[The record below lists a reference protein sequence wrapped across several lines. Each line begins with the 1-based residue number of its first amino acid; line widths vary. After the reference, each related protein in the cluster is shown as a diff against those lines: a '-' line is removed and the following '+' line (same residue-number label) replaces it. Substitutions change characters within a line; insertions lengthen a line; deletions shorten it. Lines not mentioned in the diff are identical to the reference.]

1 MDRNERTAHLIKEL
15 NLYKRY
21 PERRGIF
28 VKATCDYYDAVK
40 LDELTSSDL
49 NFLRYIANEAGV
61 PQYFELL
68 ERKYQEG
75 NETNPEDMNLLSM
88 SSFLNEANLIVNDYM
103 LHKYQ
108 KEVLELFENNSV
120 NRYVL
125 SAPTS
130 FGKTFI
136 VYTIIKKMNY
146 SNILLVFP
154 TISLL
159 SENYLK
165 LQNDEFFS
173 PYKIHTLSE
182 INEDELGEKN
192 IFIYTPERYLSFLD
206 NNTSYFD
213 FTFVDEI
220 YKIDNDFIID
230 NDTPEE
236 NERDTAYR
244 LALEYAC
251 QNSKDILLAGPYIQ
265 FQKLDTERNSFNNFI
280 RVNKFTILEY
290 NDVEIVSKN
299 ITHIDRNKFE
309 LGNIKYKLNVGTSS
323 LQDKVVQTIVKIEGN
338 TLIYCG
344 SKPDVERFA
353 NHMLKNEEYL
363 SLLSEKEYKENNEL
377 FSIFLK
383 HIEKKFGSD
392 WILYKALEK
401 RIGLHHAGIPKYLQ
415 NEIIN
420 LFNSGELLC
429 LFSTTT
435 ITEGVNTT
443 AKNLIVTAVKKGTKP
458 LKQFDAKNI
467 AGRSG
472 RFNVH
477 YSGNVIDLT
486 KEFEIIINSQ
496 QDEIEHK
503 NYDNYHN
510 KTDIDLEVTLDE
522 FLTNDDKRFKDKI
535 NKAKQESGLPDF
547 IFQSYRIIGPLEK
560 ILIYNRIK
568 VMSEV
573 EFRKI
578 DRLKQ
583 VLSLSN
589 GTKIHWEGFQTVVDI
604 CRQFISNSELKQIME
619 TRVGDKNYSLIVVQ
633 LSGFLE
639 KGFLGTVDYYVKQK
653 NYSKDRA
660 ISKTSKLIY
669 TIFKYH
675 LVKYLGVFDLLY
687 RFHYSRVYRRN
698 FNDVAGI
705 KLLLQRLEYNALTNT
720 GRKLSDY
727 GVPFELVKYYDG
739 VVNTKNFDLY
749 ENYVDTRIQKLLE

>member
-21 PERRGIF
+21 PERRGVF
-28 VKATCDYYDAVK
+28 VKSTCDYYDAVK

-75 NETNPEDMNLLSM
+75 NEINPEDMNLLSM
-88 SSFLNEANLIVNDYM
+88 SSFLNEANLIVTDYM

-108 KEVLELFENNSV
+108 KEVLELFKNNSV

-265 FQKLDTERNSFNNFI
+265 FQKLDTERNSFNNFV

-443 AKNLIVTAVKKGTKP
+443 AKNLIVTAVKKGRKP

-522 FLTNDDKRFKDKI
+522 FLTNDDKRFKDEI

-619 TRVGDKNYSLIVVQ
+619 TRVGNKNYSLIVVQ

-687 RFHYSRVYRRN
+687 RFHYSRVHRRN
-698 FNDVAGI
+698 FDDVAGI

>member
-21 PERRGIF
+21 PERRGAF

-40 LDELTSSDL
+40 IDELTSSDL

-68 ERKYQEG
+68 ERKYQKG
-75 NETNPEDMNLLSM
+75 NEINQEDMNLLSM
-88 SSFLNEANLIVNDYM
+88 SSFLNEANLIVNGYM

-108 KEVLELFENNSV
+108 KEVLELFEKNSV
-120 NRYVL
+120 NRYAL

-136 VYTIIKKMNY
+136 VYTIIKKMDY

-206 NNTSYFD
+206 NNTSCFD

-244 LALEYAC
+244 LALEYTC

-265 FQKLDTERNSFNNFI
+265 FQKLDTERNSFNNFV

-309 LGNIKYKLNVGTSS
+309 LGNIKYELNVGTSS

-353 NHMLKNEEYL
+353 NHMLNNKEYL
-363 SLLSEKEYKENNEL
+363 SLLSEKEYKEDDEL

-392 WILYKALEK
+392 WVLYKALEK

-443 AKNLIVTAVKKGTKP
+443 AKNLIVTSVKKGRKP

-486 KEFEIIINSQ
+486 KEFETIINSQ
-496 QDEIEHK
+496 QDKIEHK

-522 FLTNDDKRFKDKI
+522 FLTDDDRKFKDEI
-535 NKAKQESGLPDF
+535 NEAKQESGLPNF
-547 IFQSYRIIGPLEK
+547 IFHSYKAIGPLDK
-560 ILIYNRIK
+560 ISIYNRIK
-568 VMSEV
+568 KMSPA
-573 EFRKI
+573 EFQKI
-578 DRLKQ
+578 EQLKR
-583 VLSLSN
+583 VLN
-589 GTKIHWEGFQTVVDI
+589 TTEGKEIHWEGFQTVINI
-604 CRQFISNSELKQIME
+604 CSGFVSNSNLKQLME
-619 TRVGDKNYSLIVVQ
+619 KRVGKKQFSLIVIQ
-633 LSGFLE
+633 LVSYLQN
-639 KGFLGTVDYYVKQK
+639 GFLGTVNYYVEKQRL
-653 NYSKDRA
+653 SKDKA

-687 RFHYSRVYRRN
+687 RFHYSQVYRKDFDN
-698 FNDVAGI
+698 VTGI
-705 KLLLQRLEYNALTNT
+705 QILLQRLEYNALTST
-720 GRKLSDY
+720 GRKLSDF
-727 GVPFELVKYYDG
+727 GVPFELVRYYDR
-739 VVNTKNFDLY
+739 VVENKNFDLY
-749 ENYVDTRIQKLLE
+749 ESYVDGKIQNLLK

>member
-1 MDRNERTAHLIKEL
+1 MDRNERTTHLIKEL

-21 PERRGIF
+21 PERRGVFI
-28 VKATCDYYDAVK
+28 KSTCDYYDAVK
-40 LDELTSSDL
+40 IDELTSSDL

-75 NETNPEDMNLLSM
+75 NEINPEDMNLLSM

-108 KEVLELFENNSV
+108 KEILELFENNSV

-159 SENYLK
+159 SENFLK

-173 PYKIHTLSE
+173 TYKIHSLSE
-182 INEDELGEKN
+182 IKKEELGEKN

-206 NNTSYFD
+206 NNSWNFD

-251 QNSKDILLAGPYIQ
+251 RNSKDILLAGPYIQ
-265 FQKLDTERNSFNNFI
+265 FQKLGTEINSFNNFTL
-280 RVNKFTILEY
+280 VNKFKILEY

-309 LGNIKYKLNVGTSS
+309 LGNIKYRLDHGTSS
-323 LQDKVVQTIVKIEGN
+323 LQDKVIQTIVKIEDN

-344 SKPDVERFA
+344 RKSEVERLA
-353 NHMLKNEEYL
+353 NHLLENDEYL
-363 SLLSEKEYKENNEL
+363 SLISEKHYNEDEEL
-377 FSIFLK
+377 YSIFLN
-383 HIEKKFGSD
+383 HVENTFGFD
-392 WILYKALEK
+392 WILYRALEK
-401 RIGLHHAGIPKYLQ
+401 RIGIHHSGIPKYIQ

-420 LFNSGELLC
+420 LFNKGQLQC

-443 AKNLIVTAVKKGTKP
+443 AKNLIVTAIKKGEKR

-467 AGRSG
+467 AGRAG

-486 KEFEIIINSQ
+486 KQFETIINSQ
-496 QDEIEHK
+496 QAEIEHK
-503 NYDNYHN
+503 NYDNRHN

-522 FLTNDDKRFKDKI
+522 FLTDDDRKFKDEI
-535 NKAKQESGLPDF
+535 NEAKQESGLPNF
-547 IFQSYRIIGPLEK
+547 IFHSYKAIGPLNK
-560 ILIYNRIK
+560 ISIYNRIK
-568 VMSEV
+568 KMSPA
-573 EFRKI
+573 EFQKI
-578 DRLKQ
+578 EQLKR
-583 VLSLSN
+583 VLNTSE
-589 GTKIHWEGFQTVVDI
+589 GKDIHWEGFQTVINI
-604 CRQFISNSELKQIME
+604 CSKFVSNSDLKQLME
-619 TRVGDKNYSLIVVQ
+619 KKVGKKQFSLIVIQ
-633 LSGFLE
+633 LASYLQN
-639 KGFLGTVDYYVKQK
+639 GFLGIVDYYVEEQRH
-653 NYSKDRA
+653 SKDKA

-675 LVKYLGVFDLLY
+675 LVKYLGLFDLLY
-687 RFHYSRVYRRN
+687 RFHYSQVYRKDFDN
-698 FNDVAGI
+698 VTGI
-705 KLLLQRLEYNALTNT
+705 QILLQKLEYNALTNI
-720 GRKLSDY
+720 GRKLSDF
-727 GVPFELVKYYDG
+727 GVPFELVRYYDR
-739 VVNTKNFDLY
+739 VVENKNFDLY
-749 ENYVDTRIQKLLE
+749 ESYVDEKIQNLLK

>member
-1 MDRNERTAHLIKEL
+1 MDRKERTAHLIKEL

-21 PERRGIF
+21 PERRGAF
-28 VKATCDYYDAVK
+28 VKSTCDYYDAVK
-40 LDELTSSDL
+40 IDELTSSDL

-75 NETNPEDMNLLSM
+75 NEINPEDMNLLSM
-88 SSFLNEANLIVNDYM
+88 SSFLNEANLIVNDNM

-265 FQKLDTERNSFNNFI
+265 FQKLDTERNSFNNFV

-323 LQDKVVQTIVKIEGN
+323 LQDKVVQTVVKIEGN

-353 NHMLKNEEYL
+353 NHMLKNDEYF
-363 SLLSEKEYKENNEL
+363 SLLSEKEYKEDDEL

-401 RIGLHHAGIPKYLQ
+401 RIGIHHAGIPKYLQ

-443 AKNLIVTAVKKGTKP
+443 AKNLIVTAVKKGRKP

-486 KEFEIIINSQ
+486 KEFETIINSQ

-522 FLTNDDKRFKDKI
+522 FLTDDDKRFKDEI
-535 NKAKQESGLPDF
+535 SKAKQESGLPDF
-547 IFQSYRIIGPLEK
+547 IFQSYRTIGPLEK
-560 ILIYNRIK
+560 ISIYNRIK
-568 VMSEV
+568 EMSIV

-589 GTKIHWEGFQTVVDI
+589 GTQIHWEGFQTVVDI

-619 TRVGDKNYSLIVVQ
+619 TRVGNKNYSLIVVQ

-639 KGFLGTVDYYVKQK
+639 KGFLGTVDYYVKQQ

-687 RFHYSRVYRRN
+687 RFHYSRVHRRN
-698 FNDVAGI
+698 FDDVAGI
-705 KLLLQRLEYNALTNT
+705 QLLLQRLEYNALTNT

-739 VVNTKNFDLY
+739 VVKTKDFDLY
-749 ENYVDTRIQKLLE
+749 ESYVDEKIQNLLK

>member
-1 MDRNERTAHLIKEL
+1 MDRKERTAHLIKEL

-21 PERRGIF
+21 PERRGAF
-28 VKATCDYYDAVK
+28 VKSTCDYYDAVK
-40 LDELTSSDL
+40 IDELTSSDL

-75 NETNPEDMNLLSM
+75 NEINPEDMNLLSM
-88 SSFLNEANLIVNDYM
+88 SSFLNEANLIVNDNM

-265 FQKLDTERNSFNNFI
+265 FQKLDTERNSFNNFV

-323 LQDKVVQTIVKIEGN
+323 LQDKVVQTVVKIEGN

-353 NHMLKNEEYL
+353 NHMLKNDEYF
-363 SLLSEKEYKENNEL
+363 SLLSEKEYKEDDEL

-401 RIGLHHAGIPKYLQ
+401 RIGIHHAGIPKYLQ

-443 AKNLIVTAVKKGTKP
+443 AKNLIVTAVKK
-458 LKQFDAKNI
+458 
-467 AGRSG
+467 
-472 RFNVH
+472 
-477 YSGNVIDLT
+477 
-486 KEFEIIINSQ
+486 
-496 QDEIEHK
+496 
-503 NYDNYHN
+503 
-510 KTDIDLEVTLDE
+510 
-522 FLTNDDKRFKDKI
+522 
-535 NKAKQESGLPDF
+535 
-547 IFQSYRIIGPLEK
+547 
-560 ILIYNRIK
+560 
-568 VMSEV
+568 
-573 EFRKI
+573 
-578 DRLKQ
+578 
-583 VLSLSN
+583 
-589 GTKIHWEGFQTVVDI
+589 EG
-604 CRQFISNSELKQIME
+604 S
-619 TRVGDKNYSLIVVQ
+619 
-633 LSGFLE
+633 
-639 KGFLGTVDYYVKQK
+639 
-653 NYSKDRA
+653 
-660 ISKTSKLIY
+660 
-669 TIFKYH
+669 H
-675 LVKYLGVFDLLY
+675 
-687 RFHYSRVYRRN
+687 
-698 FNDVAGI
+698 
-705 KLLLQRLEYNALTNT
+705 
-720 GRKLSDY
+720 
-727 GVPFELVKYYDG
+727 
-739 VVNTKNFDLY
+739 
-749 ENYVDTRIQKLLE
+749 

>member
-21 PERRGIF
+21 PERRGVF
-28 VKATCDYYDAVK
+28 VKSTCDYYDAVK
-40 LDELTSSDL
+40 IDELTSSDL

-75 NETNPEDMNLLSM
+75 NEINQEDMNLLSI
-88 SSFLNEANLIVNDYM
+88 SSFFNEAHLTLNDYM

-108 KEVLELFENNSV
+108 KEVLELFEFQFD
-120 NRYVL
+120 NRYIL

-136 VYTIIKKMNY
+136 VYAIIKKMGY
-146 SNILLVFP
+146 SNILLIFP

-173 PYKIHTLSE
+173 TYKIHTLSE
-182 INEDELGEKN
+182 ISEEELGEKN

-206 NNTSYFD
+206 NNTRYFN
-213 FTFVDEI
+213 FSFVDEI

-244 LALEYAC
+244 VALEYVC
-251 QNSKDILLAGPYIQ
+251 RNSKDILLAGPYIQ
-265 FQKLDTERNSFNNFI
+265 FQKLETEINSFNNFTLF
-280 RVNKFTILEY
+280 NKFKILEY

-299 ITHIDRNKFE
+299 ITHIDRKEFE
-309 LGNIKYKLNVGTSS
+309 LGNIKYKLDNGTSS
-323 LQDKVVQTIVKIEGN
+323 LQDKVIQTIVKIEDN

-344 SKPDVERFA
+344 RKSEVERLA
-353 NHMLKNEEYL
+353 NYLSENDKYL
-363 SLLSEKEYKENNEL
+363 SLISEKHYNEDDEL
-377 FSIFLK
+377 FSIFLDHVGK
-383 HIEKKFGSD
+383 TFGYD
-392 WILYKALEK
+392 WILYRALEK
-401 RIGLHHAGIPKYLQ
+401 RIGIHHAGVPKYIQ
-415 NEIIN
+415 NELIN
-420 LFNSGELLC
+420 LFNKGDLQC

-443 AKNLIVTAVKKGTKP
+443 AKNLIVTAIKKGKKR

-467 AGRSG
+467 AGRAG

-486 KEFEIIINSQ
+486 KQFEALINSQ
-496 QDEIEHK
+496 QAEIEHK
-503 NYDNYHN
+503 NYDNRHN

-522 FLTNDDKRFKDKI
+522 FLTDDDRKFKDEI
-535 NKAKQESGLPDF
+535 NGAKKESGLPNF
-547 IFQSYRIIGPLEK
+547 IFHSYKAIGPLDK
-560 ILIYNRIK
+560 ISIYNRIK
-568 VMSEV
+568 KMSPA
-573 EFRKI
+573 EFQKI
-578 DRLKQ
+578 EQLKR
-583 VLSLSN
+583 VLNTS
-589 GTKIHWEGFQTVVDI
+589 KDKEIHWEGFQTVINI
-604 CRQFISNSELKQIME
+604 CSEFVSNSDLKQLME
-619 TRVGDKNYSLIVVQ
+619 KKVGKKQFSLIVIQ
-633 LSGFLE
+633 LASYLQN
-639 KGFLGTVDYYVKQK
+639 GFLGTVDYYVEKQRL
-653 NYSKDRA
+653 SKDKA

-669 TIFKYH
+669 TTFKYH

-687 RFHYSRVYRRN
+687 RFHYSQVYRKDFDN
-698 FNDVAGI
+698 VTGI
-705 KLLLQRLEYNALTNT
+705 QILLQRLEYNALTNT
-720 GRKLSDY
+720 GRKLSDF
-727 GVPFELVKYYDG
+727 GVPFELVRYYDR
-739 VVNTKNFDLY
+739 VVENKNFDLY
-749 ENYVDTRIQKLLE
+749 ESYVDEKIQNLLK

>member
-1 MDRNERTAHLIKEL
+1 MDRKERTAHLIKEL

-21 PERRGIF
+21 PERRGAF
-28 VKATCDYYDAVK
+28 VKSTCDYYDAVK
-40 LDELTSSDL
+40 IDELTSSDL

-75 NETNPEDMNLLSM
+75 NEINPEDMNLLSM
-88 SSFLNEANLIVNDYM
+88 SSFLNEANLIVNDNM

-265 FQKLDTERNSFNNFI
+265 FQKLDTERNSFNNFV

-323 LQDKVVQTIVKIEGN
+323 LQDKVVQTVVKIEGN

-353 NHMLKNEEYL
+353 NHMLKNDEYF
-363 SLLSEKEYKENNEL
+363 SLLSEKEYKEDDEL

-401 RIGLHHAGIPKYLQ
+401 RIGIHHAGIPKYLQ

-443 AKNLIVTAVKKGTKP
+443 AKNLIVTAVKKGRKP

-486 KEFEIIINSQ
+486 KEFETIINSQ

-510 KTDIDLEVTLDE
+510 KTDIDFEVTLDE
-522 FLTNDDKRFKDKI
+522 FLTDDDKRFKDEI

-547 IFQSYRIIGPLEK
+547 IFQSYRTIGPLEK
-560 ILIYNRIK
+560 ISIYNRIK
-568 VMSEV
+568 EMSIV

-578 DRLKQ
+578 DQLKQ

-589 GTKIHWEGFQTVVDI
+589 GTQIHWEGFQTVVDI

-619 TRVGDKNYSLIVVQ
+619 TRVGNKNYSLIVVQ

-639 KGFLGTVDYYVKQK
+639 KVFLGTVDYYVKQQ

-687 RFHYSRVYRRN
+687 RFHYSRVHRRN
-698 FNDVAGI
+698 FDDVAGI
-705 KLLLQRLEYNALTNT
+705 QLLLQRLEYNALTNT

-739 VVNTKNFDLY
+739 VVKTKDFDLY
-749 ENYVDTRIQKLLE
+749 ESYVDEKIQNLLK

>member
-1 MDRNERTAHLIKEL
+1 MDRKERTAHLIKEL

-21 PERRGIF
+21 PERRGAF
-28 VKATCDYYDAVK
+28 VKSTCDYYDAVK
-40 LDELTSSDL
+40 IDELTSSDL

-75 NETNPEDMNLLSM
+75 NEINPEDMNLLSM
-88 SSFLNEANLIVNDYM
+88 SSFLNEANLIVNDNM

-265 FQKLDTERNSFNNFI
+265 FQKLDTERNSFNNFV

-323 LQDKVVQTIVKIEGN
+323 LQDKVVQTVVKIEGN

-353 NHMLKNEEYL
+353 NHMLKNDEYF
-363 SLLSEKEYKENNEL
+363 SLLSEKEYKEDDEL

-401 RIGLHHAGIPKYLQ
+401 RIGIHHAGIPKYLQ

-443 AKNLIVTAVKKGTKP
+443 AKNLIVTAVKKGRKP

-486 KEFEIIINSQ
+486 KEFETIINSQ

-522 FLTNDDKRFKDKI
+522 FLTDDDKRFKDEI

-547 IFQSYRIIGPLEK
+547 IFQSYRTIGPLEK
-560 ILIYNRIK
+560 ISIYNRIK
-568 VMSEV
+568 EMSIV

-589 GTKIHWEGFQTVVDI
+589 GTQIHWEGFQTVVDI

-619 TRVGDKNYSLIVVQ
+619 TRVGNKNYSLIVVQ

-639 KGFLGTVDYYVKQK
+639 KGFLGTVDYYVKQQ

-687 RFHYSRVYRRN
+687 RFHYSKVYRRN
-698 FNDVAGI
+698 FDDVTGI
-705 KLLLQRLEYNALTNT
+705 KILLQKLEYNALTDI
-720 GRKLSDY
+720 GRQLSDY

-739 VVNTKNFDLY
+739 SVTTKNFDLY
-749 ENYVDTRIQKLLE
+749 ESYVDRRIQRLLE

>member
-1 MDRNERTAHLIKEL
+1 MDRKERTAHLIKEL

-21 PERRGIF
+21 PERRGAF
-28 VKATCDYYDAVK
+28 VKSTCDYYDAVK
-40 LDELTSSDL
+40 IDELTSSDL

-75 NETNPEDMNLLSM
+75 NEINPEDMNLLSM
-88 SSFLNEANLIVNDYM
+88 SSFLNEANLIVNDNM

-265 FQKLDTERNSFNNFI
+265 FQKLDTERNSFNNFV

-323 LQDKVVQTIVKIEGN
+323 LQDKVVQTVVKIEGN

-353 NHMLKNEEYL
+353 NHMLKNDEYF
-363 SLLSEKEYKENNEL
+363 SLLSEKEYKEDDEL

-401 RIGLHHAGIPKYLQ
+401 RIGIHHAGIPKYLQ

-443 AKNLIVTAVKKGTKP
+443 AKNLIVTAVKKGRKP

-486 KEFEIIINSQ
+486 KEFETIINSQ

-522 FLTNDDKRFKDKI
+522 FLTDDDKRFKDEI

-547 IFQSYRIIGPLEK
+547 IFQSYRTIGPLEK
-560 ILIYNRIK
+560 ISIYNRIK
-568 VMSEV
+568 EMSIV

-589 GTKIHWEGFQTVVDI
+589 GTQIHWEGFQTVVDI

-619 TRVGDKNYSLIVVQ
+619 TRVGNKNYSLIVVQ

-639 KGFLGTVDYYVKQK
+639 KGFLGTVDYYVKQQ

-687 RFHYSRVYRRN
+687 RFHYSRVHRRN
-698 FNDVAGI
+698 FDDVAGI
-705 KLLLQRLEYNALTNT
+705 QLLLQRLEYNALTNT

-739 VVNTKNFDLY
+739 VVKTKDFDLY
-749 ENYVDTRIQKLLE
+749 ESYVDEKIQNLLK

>member
-1 MDRNERTAHLIKEL
+1 MDRKERTAHLIKEL

-21 PERRGIF
+21 PERRGAF
-28 VKATCDYYDAVK
+28 VKSTCDYYDAVK
-40 LDELTSSDL
+40 IDELTSSDL

-75 NETNPEDMNLLSM
+75 NEINPEDMNLLSM
-88 SSFLNEANLIVNDYM
+88 SSFLNEANLIVNDNM

-265 FQKLDTERNSFNNFI
+265 FQKLDTERNSFNNFV

-323 LQDKVVQTIVKIEGN
+323 LQDKVVQTVVKIEGN

-353 NHMLKNEEYL
+353 NHMLKNDEYF
-363 SLLSEKEYKENNEL
+363 SLLSEKEYKEDDEL

-401 RIGLHHAGIPKYLQ
+401 RIGIHHAGIPKYLQ

-443 AKNLIVTAVKKGTKP
+443 AKNLIVTAVKKGRKP

-486 KEFEIIINSQ
+486 KEFETIINSQ

-522 FLTNDDKRFKDKI
+522 FLTDDDKRFKDEI

-547 IFQSYRIIGPLEK
+547 IFQSYRTIGPLEK
-560 ILIYNRIK
+560 ISIYNRIK
-568 VMSEV
+568 EMSIV

-589 GTKIHWEGFQTVVDI
+589 GTQIHWEGFQTVVDI

-619 TRVGDKNYSLIVVQ
+619 TRVGNKNYSLIVVQ

-639 KGFLGTVDYYVKQK
+639 KGFLGTVDYYVKQQ

-687 RFHYSRVYRRN
+687 RFHYSRIHRRN
-698 FNDVAGI
+698 FDDVAGI
-705 KLLLQRLEYNALTNT
+705 QLLLQRLEYNALTNT

-739 VVNTKNFDLY
+739 VVKTKDFDLY
-749 ENYVDTRIQKLLE
+749 ESYVDEKIQNLLK

>member
-75 NETNPEDMNLLSM
+75 NEINPEDMNLLSM

-265 FQKLDTERNSFNNFI
+265 FQKLDTERNSFNNFV

-363 SLLSEKEYKENNEL
+363 SLLSEKGYKENNEL

-401 RIGLHHAGIPKYLQ
+401 KIGLHHAGIPKYLQ

-619 TRVGDKNYSLIVVQ
+619 TRVGNKNYSLIVVQ

>member
-21 PERRGIF
+21 PERRDVF
-28 VKATCDYYDAVK
+28 VKSTCDYYDAVK
-40 LDELTSSDL
+40 IDELTSSDL

-75 NETNPEDMNLLSM
+75 NEINPEDMNLLSI

-159 SENYLK
+159 SENFLK

-173 PYKIHTLSE
+173 TYKIHSLSE
-182 INEDELGEKN
+182 IKKEELGEKN

-206 NNTSYFD
+206 NNSWNFD

-251 QNSKDILLAGPYIQ
+251 RNSKDILLAGPYIQ
-265 FQKLDTERNSFNNFI
+265 FQKLETEINSFNNFTL
-280 RVNKFTILEY
+280 VNKFKILEY

-309 LGNIKYKLNVGTSS
+309 LGNRKYRLDHGTSS
-323 LQDKVVQTIVKIEGN
+323 LQDKVIQTIVKIEDN

-344 SKPDVERFA
+344 RKSEVERLA
-353 NHMLKNEEYL
+353 NHLLENDEYL
-363 SLLSEKEYKENNEL
+363 SLISEKHYNEDEEL
-377 FSIFLK
+377 YSIFLN
-383 HIEKKFGSD
+383 HVENTFGFD
-392 WILYKALEK
+392 WILYRALEK
-401 RIGLHHAGIPKYLQ
+401 RIGIHHSGIPKYIQ

-420 LFNSGELLC
+420 LFNKGQLQC

-443 AKNLIVTAVKKGTKP
+443 AKNLIVTAIKKGEKR

-467 AGRSG
+467 AGRAG

-486 KEFEIIINSQ
+486 KQFETIINSQ
-496 QDEIEHK
+496 QAEIEHK
-503 NYDNYHN
+503 NYDNRHN

-522 FLTNDDKRFKDKI
+522 FLTDDDRKFKDEI
-535 NKAKQESGLPDF
+535 NEAKQKSGLPNF
-547 IFQSYRIIGPLEK
+547 IFHSYKAIGPLDK
-560 ILIYNRIK
+560 ISIYNRIK
-568 VMSEV
+568 KMSSA
-573 EFRKI
+573 EFQKI
-578 DRLKQ
+578 EQLKR
-583 VLSLSN
+583 VLNTSE
-589 GTKIHWEGFQTVVDI
+589 GRDIHWEGFQTVINI
-604 CRQFISNSELKQIME
+604 CSKFVSNSDLKQLME
-619 TRVGDKNYSLIVVQ
+619 KKVGKKQFSLIVIQ
-633 LSGFLE
+633 LASYLQN
-639 KGFLGTVDYYVKQK
+639 GFLGIVDYYVEEQRH
-653 NYSKDRA
+653 SKDKA

-675 LVKYLGVFDLLY
+675 LVKYLGLFDLLY
-687 RFHYSRVYRRN
+687 RFHYSQVYRRDFDN
-698 FNDVAGI
+698 VTGI
-705 KLLLQRLEYNALTNT
+705 QILLQKLEYNALTNI
-720 GRKLSDY
+720 GRKLSDF
-727 GVPFELVKYYDG
+727 GVPFELVRYYDR
-739 VVNTKNFDLY
+739 VVENKNFDLY
-749 ENYVDTRIQKLLE
+749 ESYVDEKIQNLLK

>member
-40 LDELTSSDL
+40 IDELTSSDL

-75 NETNPEDMNLLSM
+75 NEINPEDMNLLSM
-88 SSFLNEANLIVNDYM
+88 SSFLNEANLIVTDYM

-108 KEVLELFENNSV
+108 KEVLELFKNNSV

-265 FQKLDTERNSFNNFI
+265 FQKLDTERNSFNNFV

-443 AKNLIVTAVKKGTKP
+443 AKNLIVTAVKKGRKP

-522 FLTNDDKRFKDKI
+522 FLTNDDKRFKDEI

-619 TRVGDKNYSLIVVQ
+619 TRVGNKNYSLIVVQ

-687 RFHYSRVYRRN
+687 RFHYSRVHRRN
-698 FNDVAGI
+698 FDDVAGI

>member
-21 PERRGIF
+21 PERRGVF
-28 VKATCDYYDAVK
+28 VKSTCDYYDAVK

-75 NETNPEDMNLLSM
+75 NEIKPEDMNLLSM

-108 KEVLELFENNSV
+108 KEVLELFEISSV

-136 VYTIIKKMNY
+136 VYTIIKKMDY

-265 FQKLDTERNSFNNFI
+265 FQKLDTERNSFNNFV

-443 AKNLIVTAVKKGTKP
+443 AKNLIVTAVKKGRKP

-522 FLTNDDKRFKDKI
+522 FLTNDDKRFKDEI

-619 TRVGDKNYSLIVVQ
+619 TRVGNKNYSLIVVQ

-687 RFHYSRVYRRN
+687 RFHYSRVHRRN
-698 FNDVAGI
+698 FDDVAGI

>member
-40 LDELTSSDL
+40 IDELTSSDL

-75 NETNPEDMNLLSM
+75 NEINPEDMNLLSM

-108 KEVLELFENNSV
+108 KEVLELFEINLV

-136 VYTIIKKMNY
+136 VYTIIKKMDY

-173 PYKIHTLSE
+173 SYKIHTLSE

-220 YKIDNDFIID
+220 YKIDNDFILD

-236 NERDTAYR
+236 NERDIAYR
-244 LALEYAC
+244 LALEFAC

-265 FQKLDTERNSFNNFI
+265 FQEPDAERNSFNNFV

-363 SLLSEKEYKENNEL
+363 SLLSEKESKEDNEL

-383 HIEKKFGSD
+383 HIEEKFGSD

-420 LFNSGELLC
+420 LFNSGQLLC

-443 AKNLIVTAVKKGTKP
+443 AKNLIVTAVKKGRKP

-486 KEFEIIINSQ
+486 KEFETIINSQ

-522 FLTNDDKRFKDKI
+522 FLTDDDKRFKDEI
-535 NKAKQESGLPDF
+535 NKAKQDSGLPDF

-604 CRQFISNSELKQIME
+604 CRQFIFNSELKQIIE
-619 TRVGDKNYSLIVVQ
+619 AKVGNKNHSLIVVQ

-639 KGFLGTVDYYVKQK
+639 KGFLGTVDYYVKQQ
-653 NYSKDRA
+653 NYSKDKA
-660 ISKTSKLIY
+660 ISQTSKLIY

-687 RFHYSRVYRRN
+687 RFHYSKVYRRN
-698 FNDVAGI
+698 FDDVTGI
-705 KLLLQRLEYNALTNT
+705 KILLQKLEYNALTDI
-720 GRKLSDY
+720 GRQLSDY

-739 VVNTKNFDLY
+739 SVTTKNFDLY
-749 ENYVDTRIQKLLE
+749 ESYVDRRIQRLLE

>member
-21 PERRGIF
+21 PKRRGVF
-28 VKATCDYYDAVK
+28 VKSTCDYYDAVK

-75 NETNPEDMNLLSM
+75 NEINPEDMNLLSM
-88 SSFLNEANLIVNDYM
+88 SSFFNEANLIVNDYM

-120 NRYVL
+120 NRYIL

-213 FTFVDEI
+213 FSFVDEI

-265 FQKLDTERNSFNNFI
+265 FQRLDTERNSFNNFV

-344 SKPDVERFA
+344 SKRDVERFV

-383 HIEKKFGSD
+383 HIEKKYGSD

-443 AKNLIVTAVKKGTKP
+443 AKNLIVTAVKKGRKP

-486 KEFEIIINSQ
+486 KQFETLINSQ
-496 QDEIEHK
+496 QAEIEHK
-503 NYDNYHN
+503 NYDNRHN

-522 FLTNDDKRFKDKI
+522 FLTDDDRKFKDEI
-535 NKAKQESGLPDF
+535 NEAKQESGLPNF
-547 IFQSYRIIGPLEK
+547 IFHSYKAIGPLDK
-560 ILIYNRIK
+560 ISIYNRIK
-568 VMSEV
+568 MMSEV

-589 GTKIHWEGFQTVVDI
+589 GTKIHWEGFQIVVDI

-619 TRVGDKNYSLIVVQ
+619 TRVGNKNYSLIVVQ

-653 NYSKDRA
+653 NYSKDKA
-660 ISKTSKLIY
+660 ISETSKLIY

-687 RFHYSRVYRRN
+687 RFHYSQVYRKDFDN
-698 FNDVAGI
+698 VTGI
-705 KLLLQRLEYNALTNT
+705 QILLQRLEYNALTNT
-720 GRKLSDY
+720 GRKLSDF

-739 VVNTKNFDLY
+739 SVTTKNFDLY
-749 ENYVDTRIQKLLE
+749 ESYVDKKIQNLLK

>member
-21 PERRGIF
+21 PERRGAF

-40 LDELTSSDL
+40 IDELTSSDL

-68 ERKYQEG
+68 ESKYQEG
-75 NETNPEDMNLLSM
+75 NEINQEDMNLLSM
-88 SSFLNEANLIVNDYM
+88 SSFLNEANLIVNNYM

-108 KEVLELFENNSV
+108 KEVLDLFENNSV

-136 VYTIIKKMNY
+136 VYTIIKKMDY

-265 FQKLDTERNSFNNFI
+265 FQKLDTERNSFNNFV

-344 SKPDVERFA
+344 SKADVERFA
-353 NHMLKNEEYL
+353 NHMLKNDEYF
-363 SLLSEKEYKENNEL
+363 SLLSEKEYKEYDEL

-401 RIGLHHAGIPKYLQ
+401 RIGIHHAGIPKYLQ

-443 AKNLIVTAVKKGTKP
+443 AKNLIVTAVKKGRKP

-467 AGRSG
+467 AGRAG

-486 KEFEIIINSQ
+486 KEFQAVIDSQ

-503 NYDNYHN
+503 NYDNSRN
-510 KTDIDLEVTLDE
+510 KTDVDLEVTFDE
-522 FLTNDDKRFKDKI
+522 FLTDDDKNFKAEI
-535 NKAKQESGLPDF
+535 NEAKEKSGLPDF
-547 IFQSYRIIGPLEK
+547 IFQSYRTIGPLEK
-560 ILIYNRIK
+560 ISIYNRIK
-568 VMSEV
+568 EMSIV
-573 EFRKI
+573 EFHKI
-578 DRLKQ
+578 DQLKQ
-583 VLSLSN
+583 VLNLSN

-604 CRQFISNSELKQIME
+604 CHKFVSNSDLKRIME
-619 TRVGDKNYSLIVVQ
+619 TRVGQKNFSLIVVQ

-639 KGFLGTVDYYVKQK
+639 KGFLGTVDYYVKQQ

-698 FNDVAGI
+698 FDDVAGI
-705 KLLLQRLEYNALTNT
+705 QLLLQRLEYNALTNT

-739 VVNTKNFDLY
+739 VVKTKNFDLY
-749 ENYVDTRIQKLLE
+749 ESYVDTRIQNLLE

>member
-75 NETNPEDMNLLSM
+75 NEINPEDMNLLSM

-265 FQKLDTERNSFNNFI
+265 FQKLDTERNSFNNFV

-547 IFQSYRIIGPLEK
+547 IFQSYRIISPLEK

-619 TRVGDKNYSLIVVQ
+619 TRVGNKNYSLIVVQ

>member
-28 VKATCDYYDAVK
+28 VKSTCDYYDAVK
-40 LDELTSSDL
+40 IDELTSSDL

-75 NETNPEDMNLLSM
+75 NEINPEDMNLLSI

-159 SENYLK
+159 SENFLK

-173 PYKIHTLSE
+173 TYKIHSLSE
-182 INEDELGEKN
+182 IKKEELGEKN

-206 NNTSYFD
+206 NNSWNFD

-251 QNSKDILLAGPYIQ
+251 RNSKDILLAGPYIQ
-265 FQKLDTERNSFNNFI
+265 FQKLETEINSFNNFTL
-280 RVNKFTILEY
+280 VNKFKILEY

-309 LGNIKYKLNVGTSS
+309 LGNRKYRLDHGTSS
-323 LQDKVVQTIVKIEGN
+323 LQDKVIQTIVKIEDN

-344 SKPDVERFA
+344 RKSEVERLA
-353 NHMLKNEEYL
+353 NHLLENDEYL
-363 SLLSEKEYKENNEL
+363 SLISEKHYNEDEEL
-377 FSIFLK
+377 YSIFLN
-383 HIEKKFGSD
+383 HVENTFGFD
-392 WILYKALEK
+392 WILYRALEK
-401 RIGLHHAGIPKYLQ
+401 RIGIHHSGIPKYIQ

-420 LFNSGELLC
+420 LFNKGQLQC

-443 AKNLIVTAVKKGTKP
+443 AKNLIVTAIKKGEKR

-467 AGRSG
+467 AGRAG

-486 KEFEIIINSQ
+486 KQFETIINSQ
-496 QDEIEHK
+496 QAEIEHK
-503 NYDNYHN
+503 NYDNRHN

-522 FLTNDDKRFKDKI
+522 FLTDDDRKFKDEI
-535 NKAKQESGLPDF
+535 NEAKQESGLPNF
-547 IFQSYRIIGPLEK
+547 IFHSYKAIGPLDK
-560 ILIYNRIK
+560 ISIYNRIK
-568 VMSEV
+568 KMSSA
-573 EFRKI
+573 EFQKI
-578 DRLKQ
+578 EQLKR
-583 VLSLSN
+583 VLNTSE
-589 GTKIHWEGFQTVVDI
+589 GRDIHWEGFQTVINI
-604 CRQFISNSELKQIME
+604 CSKFVSNSDLKQLME
-619 TRVGDKNYSLIVVQ
+619 KKVGKKQFSLIVIQ
-633 LSGFLE
+633 LASYLQN
-639 KGFLGTVDYYVKQK
+639 GFLGIVDYYVEEQRH
-653 NYSKDRA
+653 SKDKA

-675 LVKYLGVFDLLY
+675 LVKYLGLFDLLY
-687 RFHYSRVYRRN
+687 RFHYSQVYRRDFDN
-698 FNDVAGI
+698 VTGI
-705 KLLLQRLEYNALTNT
+705 QILLQKLEYNALTNI
-720 GRKLSDY
+720 GRKLSDF
-727 GVPFELVKYYDG
+727 GVPFELVRYYDR
-739 VVNTKNFDLY
+739 VVENKNFDLY
-749 ENYVDTRIQKLLE
+749 ESYVDEKIQNLLK

>member
-1 MDRNERTAHLIKEL
+1 MDRKERTAHLIKEL

-21 PERRGIF
+21 PERRGAF
-28 VKATCDYYDAVK
+28 VKSTCDYYDAVK
-40 LDELTSSDL
+40 IDELTSSDL

-75 NETNPEDMNLLSM
+75 NEINPEDMNLLSM
-88 SSFLNEANLIVNDYM
+88 SSFLNEANLIVNDNM

-265 FQKLDTERNSFNNFI
+265 FQKLDTERNSFNNFV

-323 LQDKVVQTIVKIEGN
+323 LQDKVVQTVVKIEGN

-353 NHMLKNEEYL
+353 SHMLKNDEYF
-363 SLLSEKEYKENNEL
+363 SLLSEKEYKEDDEL

-401 RIGLHHAGIPKYLQ
+401 RIGIHHAGIPKYLQ

-443 AKNLIVTAVKKGTKP
+443 AKNLIVTAVKKGRKP

-486 KEFEIIINSQ
+486 KEFETIINSQ

-522 FLTNDDKRFKDKI
+522 FLTDDDKRFKDEI

-547 IFQSYRIIGPLEK
+547 IFQSYRTIGPLEK
-560 ILIYNRIK
+560 ISIYNRIK
-568 VMSEV
+568 EMSIV

-589 GTKIHWEGFQTVVDI
+589 GTQIHWEGFQTVVDI

-619 TRVGDKNYSLIVVQ
+619 TRVGNKNYSLIVVQ

-639 KGFLGTVDYYVKQK
+639 KGFLGTVDYYVKQQ

-687 RFHYSRVYRRN
+687 RFHYSRVHRRN
-698 FNDVAGI
+698 FDDVAGI
-705 KLLLQRLEYNALTNT
+705 QLLLQRLEYNALTNT

-739 VVNTKNFDLY
+739 VVKTKDFDLY
-749 ENYVDTRIQKLLE
+749 ESYVDEKIQNLLK

>member
-1 MDRNERTAHLIKEL
+1 M

-21 PERRGIF
+21 PERRGVF
-28 VKATCDYYDAVK
+28 VKSTCDYYDAVK

-75 NETNPEDMNLLSM
+75 NEINPEDMNLLSM
-88 SSFLNEANLIVNDYM
+88 SSFLNEANLIVTDYM

-108 KEVLELFENNSV
+108 KEVLELFKNNSV

-265 FQKLDTERNSFNNFI
+265 FQKLDTERNSFNNFV

-443 AKNLIVTAVKKGTKP
+443 AKNLIVTAVKKGRKP

-522 FLTNDDKRFKDKI
+522 FLTNDDKRFKDEI

-619 TRVGDKNYSLIVVQ
+619 TRVGNKNYSLIVVQ

-687 RFHYSRVYRRN
+687 RFHYSRVHRRN
-698 FNDVAGI
+698 FDDVAGI

>member
-1 MDRNERTAHLIKEL
+1 MDRKERTAHLIKEL

-21 PERRGIF
+21 PERRGAF
-28 VKATCDYYDAVK
+28 VKSTCDYYDAVK
-40 LDELTSSDL
+40 IDELTSSDL

-75 NETNPEDMNLLSM
+75 NEINPEDMNLLSM
-88 SSFLNEANLIVNDYM
+88 SSFLNEANLIVNDNM

-265 FQKLDTERNSFNNFI
+265 FQKLDTERNSFNNFV

-323 LQDKVVQTIVKIEGN
+323 LQDKVVQTVVKIEGN

-353 NHMLKNEEYL
+353 NHMLKNDEYF
-363 SLLSEKEYKENNEL
+363 SLLSEKEYKEDDEL

-401 RIGLHHAGIPKYLQ
+401 RIGIHHAGIPKYLQ

-420 LFNSGELLC
+420 LFNSGQLLC

-443 AKNLIVTAVKKGTKP
+443 AKNLIVTAVKKGRKP

-486 KEFEIIINSQ
+486 KEFETIINSQ

-522 FLTNDDKRFKDKI
+522 FLTDDDKRFKDEI

-547 IFQSYRIIGPLEK
+547 IFQSYRTIGPLEK
-560 ILIYNRIK
+560 ISIYNRIK
-568 VMSEV
+568 EMSIV

-589 GTKIHWEGFQTVVDI
+589 GTQIHWEGFQTVVDI

-619 TRVGDKNYSLIVVQ
+619 TRVGNKNYSLIVVQ

-639 KGFLGTVDYYVKQK
+639 KGFLGTVDYYVKQQ

-687 RFHYSRVYRRN
+687 RFHYSRVHRRN
-698 FNDVAGI
+698 FDDVAGI
-705 KLLLQRLEYNALTNT
+705 QLLLQRLEYNALTNT

-739 VVNTKNFDLY
+739 VVKTKDFDLY
-749 ENYVDTRIQKLLE
+749 ESYVDEKIQNLLK

>member
-21 PERRGIF
+21 PERRGAF
-28 VKATCDYYDAVK
+28 VKSTCDYYDAVK
-40 LDELTSSDL
+40 IDELTSSDL

-75 NETNPEDMNLLSM
+75 NEINPEDMNLLSM
-88 SSFLNEANLIVNDYM
+88 SSFLNEANLIVNDNM

-265 FQKLDTERNSFNNFI
+265 FQKLDTERNSFNNFV

-353 NHMLKNEEYL
+353 NHMLKNDEYF
-363 SLLSEKEYKENNEL
+363 SLLSEKEYKEDDEL

-401 RIGLHHAGIPKYLQ
+401 RIGIHHAGIPKYLQ

-420 LFNSGELLC
+420 LFNSGQLLC

-443 AKNLIVTAVKKGTKP
+443 AKNLIVTAVKKGRKP

-486 KEFEIIINSQ
+486 KEFETIINSQ

-522 FLTNDDKRFKDKI
+522 FLTDDDKRFKDEI

-547 IFQSYRIIGPLEK
+547 IFQSYRTIGPLEK
-560 ILIYNRIK
+560 ISIYNRIK
-568 VMSEV
+568 EMSIV

-619 TRVGDKNYSLIVVQ
+619 TRVGNKNYSLIVVQ

-639 KGFLGTVDYYVKQK
+639 KGFLGTVDYYVKQQ

-687 RFHYSRVYRRN
+687 RFHYSRVHRRN
-698 FNDVAGI
+698 FDDVAGI
-705 KLLLQRLEYNALTNT
+705 QLLLQRLEYNALTNT

-739 VVNTKNFDLY
+739 VVKTKDFDLY
-749 ENYVDTRIQKLLE
+749 ESYVDEKIQNLLK

>member
-75 NETNPEDMNLLSM
+75 NEINPEDMNLLSM

-173 PYKIHTLSE
+173 SYKIHTLSE

-604 CRQFISNSELKQIME
+604 CHQFISNSELKQIME
-619 TRVGDKNYSLIVVQ
+619 TRVGNKNYSLIVVQ

>member
-21 PERRGIF
+21 PERRGVF
-28 VKATCDYYDAVK
+28 VKSTCDYYDAVK
-40 LDELTSSDL
+40 IDELTSSDL

-75 NETNPEDMNLLSM
+75 NEINPEDMNLLSI

-136 VYTIIKKMNY
+136 VYTTIKKMNY

-159 SENYLK
+159 SENFLK

-173 PYKIHTLSE
+173 TYKIHSLSE
-182 INEDELGEKN
+182 IKKEELGEKN

-206 NNTSYFD
+206 NNSWNFD

-251 QNSKDILLAGPYIQ
+251 RNSKDILLAGPYIQ
-265 FQKLDTERNSFNNFI
+265 FQKLETEINSFNNFTL
-280 RVNKFTILEY
+280 VNKFKILEY

-309 LGNIKYKLNVGTSS
+309 LGNRKYRLDHGTSS
-323 LQDKVVQTIVKIEGN
+323 LQDKVIQTIVKIEDN

-344 SKPDVERFA
+344 RKSEVERLA
-353 NHMLKNEEYL
+353 NHLLENDEYL
-363 SLLSEKEYKENNEL
+363 SLISEKHYNEDEEL
-377 FSIFLK
+377 YSIFLN
-383 HIEKKFGSD
+383 HVENTFGFD
-392 WILYKALEK
+392 WILYRALEK
-401 RIGLHHAGIPKYLQ
+401 RIGIHHSGIPKYIQ

-420 LFNSGELLC
+420 LFNKGQLQC

-443 AKNLIVTAVKKGTKP
+443 AKNLIVTAIKKGEKR

-467 AGRSG
+467 AGRAG

-486 KEFEIIINSQ
+486 KQFETIINSQ
-496 QDEIEHK
+496 QAEIEHK
-503 NYDNYHN
+503 NYDNRHN

-522 FLTNDDKRFKDKI
+522 FLTDDDRKFKDEI
-535 NKAKQESGLPDF
+535 NEAKQKSGLPNF
-547 IFQSYRIIGPLEK
+547 IFHSYKAIGPLDK
-560 ILIYNRIK
+560 ISIYNRIK
-568 VMSEV
+568 KMSSA
-573 EFRKI
+573 EFQKI
-578 DRLKQ
+578 EQLKR
-583 VLSLSN
+583 VLNTSE
-589 GTKIHWEGFQTVVDI
+589 GRDIHWEGFQTVINI
-604 CRQFISNSELKQIME
+604 CSKFVSNSDLKQLME
-619 TRVGDKNYSLIVVQ
+619 KKVGKKQFSLIVIQ
-633 LSGFLE
+633 LASYLQN
-639 KGFLGTVDYYVKQK
+639 GFLGIVDYYVEEQRH
-653 NYSKDRA
+653 SKDKA

-675 LVKYLGVFDLLY
+675 LVKYLGLFDLLY
-687 RFHYSRVYRRN
+687 RFHYSQVYRRDFDN
-698 FNDVAGI
+698 VTGI
-705 KLLLQRLEYNALTNT
+705 QILLQKLEYNALTNI
-720 GRKLSDY
+720 GRKLSDF
-727 GVPFELVKYYDG
+727 GVPFELVRYYDR
-739 VVNTKNFDLY
+739 VVENKNFDLY
-749 ENYVDTRIQKLLE
+749 ESYVDEKIQNLLK

>member
-21 PERRGIF
+21 PERRGVF
-28 VKATCDYYDAVK
+28 VKSTCDYYDAVK
-40 LDELTSSDL
+40 IDELTSSDL

-75 NETNPEDMNLLSM
+75 NEINPEDMNLLSM

-108 KEVLELFENNSV
+108 KEVLELFEISSA

-159 SENYLK
+159 SENFLK

-173 PYKIHTLSE
+173 TYKIHSLSE
-182 INEDELGEKN
+182 IKKEELGEKN

-206 NNTSYFD
+206 NNSWNFD

-251 QNSKDILLAGPYIQ
+251 RNSKDILLAGPYIQ
-265 FQKLDTERNSFNNFI
+265 FQKLETEINSFNNFTL
-280 RVNKFTILEY
+280 VNKFKILEY

-309 LGNIKYKLNVGTSS
+309 LGNRKYRLDHGTSS
-323 LQDKVVQTIVKIEGN
+323 LQDKVIQTIVKIEDN

-344 SKPDVERFA
+344 RKSEVERLA
-353 NHMLKNEEYL
+353 NHLLENDEYL
-363 SLLSEKEYKENNEL
+363 SLISEKHYNEDEEL
-377 FSIFLK
+377 YSIFLN
-383 HIEKKFGSD
+383 HVENTFGFD
-392 WILYKALEK
+392 WILYRALEK
-401 RIGLHHAGIPKYLQ
+401 RIGIHHSGIPKYIQ

-420 LFNSGELLC
+420 LFNKGQLQC

-443 AKNLIVTAVKKGTKP
+443 AKNLIVTAIKKGEKR

-467 AGRSG
+467 AGRAG

-486 KEFEIIINSQ
+486 KQFETIINSQ
-496 QDEIEHK
+496 QAEIEHK
-503 NYDNYHN
+503 NYDNRHN

-522 FLTNDDKRFKDKI
+522 FLTDDDRKFKDEI
-535 NKAKQESGLPDF
+535 NEAKQESGLPNF
-547 IFQSYRIIGPLEK
+547 IFHSYKAIGPLDK
-560 ILIYNRIK
+560 ISIYNRIK
-568 VMSEV
+568 KMSSA
-573 EFRKI
+573 EFQKI
-578 DRLKQ
+578 EQLKR
-583 VLSLSN
+583 VLNTSE
-589 GTKIHWEGFQTVVDI
+589 GRDIHWEGFQTVINI
-604 CRQFISNSELKQIME
+604 CSKFVSNSDLKQLME
-619 TRVGDKNYSLIVVQ
+619 KKVGKKQFSLIVIQ
-633 LSGFLE
+633 LASYLQN
-639 KGFLGTVDYYVKQK
+639 GFLGIVDYYVEEQRH
-653 NYSKDRA
+653 SKDKA

-675 LVKYLGVFDLLY
+675 LVKYLGLFDLLY
-687 RFHYSRVYRRN
+687 RFHYSQVYRRDFDN
-698 FNDVAGI
+698 VTGI
-705 KLLLQRLEYNALTNT
+705 QILLQKLEYNALTNI
-720 GRKLSDY
+720 GRKLSDF
-727 GVPFELVKYYDG
+727 GVPFELVRYYDR
-739 VVNTKNFDLY
+739 VVENKNFDLY
-749 ENYVDTRIQKLLE
+749 ESYVDEKIQNLLK

>member
-21 PERRGIF
+21 PKRRGVF
-28 VKATCDYYDAVK
+28 VKSTCDYYDAVK

-75 NETNPEDMNLLSM
+75 NEINPEDMNLLSM
-88 SSFLNEANLIVNDYM
+88 SSFFNEANLIVNDYM

-120 NRYVL
+120 NRYIL

-265 FQKLDTERNSFNNFI
+265 FQRLDTERNSFNNFV

-344 SKPDVERFA
+344 SKRDVERFV

-383 HIEKKFGSD
+383 HIEKKYGSD

-443 AKNLIVTAVKKGTKP
+443 AKNLIVTAVKKGRKP

-486 KEFEIIINSQ
+486 KQFETLINSQ
-496 QDEIEHK
+496 QAEIEHK
-503 NYDNYHN
+503 NYDNRHN

-522 FLTNDDKRFKDKI
+522 FLTDDDRKFKDEI
-535 NKAKQESGLPDF
+535 NEAKQESGLPNF
-547 IFQSYRIIGPLEK
+547 IFHSYKAIGPLDK
-560 ILIYNRIK
+560 ISIYNRIK
-568 VMSEV
+568 MMSEV

-589 GTKIHWEGFQTVVDI
+589 GTKIHWEGFQIVVDI

-619 TRVGDKNYSLIVVQ
+619 TRVGNKNYSLIVVQ

-653 NYSKDRA
+653 NYSKDKA
-660 ISKTSKLIY
+660 ISETSKLIY

-687 RFHYSRVYRRN
+687 RFHYSQVYRKDFDN
-698 FNDVAGI
+698 VTGI
-705 KLLLQRLEYNALTNT
+705 QILLQRLEYNALTNT
-720 GRKLSDY
+720 GRKLSDF

-739 VVNTKNFDLY
+739 SVTTKNFDLY
-749 ENYVDTRIQKLLE
+749 ESYVDKKIQNLLK

>member
-1 MDRNERTAHLIKEL
+1 MDRNERTAYLIKEL

-21 PERRGIF
+21 PERRGTFI
-28 VKATCDYYDAVK
+28 KTTCDYYDAVK
-40 LDELTSSDL
+40 KDELTSSDL

-75 NETNPEDMNLLSM
+75 NEINPEDMNLLSM

-108 KEVLELFENNSV
+108 KEVLELFEINLV

-136 VYTIIKKMNY
+136 VYTIIKKMDY

-173 PYKIHTLSE
+173 SYKIHTLSE

-220 YKIDNDFIID
+220 YKIDNDFILD

-236 NERDTAYR
+236 NERDIAYR
-244 LALEYAC
+244 LALEFAC

-265 FQKLDTERNSFNNFI
+265 FQEPDAERNSFNNFV

-363 SLLSEKEYKENNEL
+363 SLLSEKESKEDNEL

-383 HIEKKFGSD
+383 HIEEKFGSD

-420 LFNSGELLC
+420 LFNSGQLLC

-443 AKNLIVTAVKKGTKP
+443 AKNLIVTAVKK
-458 LKQFDAKNI
+458 
-467 AGRSG
+467 
-472 RFNVH
+472 
-477 YSGNVIDLT
+477 
-486 KEFEIIINSQ
+486 
-496 QDEIEHK
+496 
-503 NYDNYHN
+503 
-510 KTDIDLEVTLDE
+510 
-522 FLTNDDKRFKDKI
+522 
-535 NKAKQESGLPDF
+535 
-547 IFQSYRIIGPLEK
+547 
-560 ILIYNRIK
+560 
-568 VMSEV
+568 
-573 EFRKI
+573 
-578 DRLKQ
+578 
-583 VLSLSN
+583 
-589 GTKIHWEGFQTVVDI
+589 EG
-604 CRQFISNSELKQIME
+604 S
-619 TRVGDKNYSLIVVQ
+619 
-633 LSGFLE
+633 
-639 KGFLGTVDYYVKQK
+639 
-653 NYSKDRA
+653 
-660 ISKTSKLIY
+660 
-669 TIFKYH
+669 H
-675 LVKYLGVFDLLY
+675 
-687 RFHYSRVYRRN
+687 
-698 FNDVAGI
+698 
-705 KLLLQRLEYNALTNT
+705 
-720 GRKLSDY
+720 
-727 GVPFELVKYYDG
+727 
-739 VVNTKNFDLY
+739 
-749 ENYVDTRIQKLLE
+749 